1 MSRTAVRGCPN
12 GIWSSSLIA
21 AKKTGLSNEKR
32 YVSSPA
38 LALIKGALSSDFE
51 LLDEHDG
58 TGGVPDDASN
68 RAYFVFR
75 RP

>member
-1 MSRTAVRGCPN
+1 M
-12 GIWSSSLIA
+12 
-21 AKKTGLSNEKR
+21 
-32 YVSSPA
+32 SSPA